1 MLAYHRSYSKKFYLL
16 IFRINMAKL
25 GVSVSGSGVAG
36 GQNHDVLCC
45 HFSFKLPVQK
55 KPTSMINVL
64 FLPIFHPY
72 LIPRFIINQGPFDK
86 TLKTFWEFPS
96 CLFFYV
102 LPCWVETSFASVF
115 HFSFPVLEPPFF
127 LIFIY
132 RTLYLQP
139 EKEKKVTHAEKLNNI

>member
-36 GQNHDVLCC
+36 GQDHDVLCC

-55 KPTSMINVL
+55 KHTPMINVL
-64 FLPIFHPY
+64 FLLIFHPY

-86 TLKTFWEFPS
+86 TLKTFWDFPS
-96 CLFFYV
+96 CLFFSF
-102 LPCWVETSFASVF
+102 TSFLVELKKISFSSSSF
-115 HFSFPVLEPPFF
+115 HFPLLF
-127 LIFIY
+127 
-132 RTLYLQP
+132 
-139 EKEKKVTHAEKLNNI
+139 